1 MSAQELMRES
11 ADKRNEVAKLRLNIR
26 AGSEKD
32 TAKLRKERK
41 YLARIHTVM
50 HAVGG
55 GAQVLKDKPQ
65 TSKLPAS
72 AKATAGRPAHKRSA
86 KKSSSSKK

>member
-41 YLARIHTVM
+41 YLARILTVM

-65 TSKLPAS
+65 TSKLPVS
-72 AKATAGRPAHKRSA
+72 KRA
-86 KKSSSSKK
+86 KKSSTSKK

>member
-41 YLARIHTVM
+41 YLARILTVM

-72 AKATAGRPAHKRSA
+72 KRA
-86 KKSSSSKK
+86 KKSSTSKK